1 MTTSEIAL
9 VFNFVLLVGLVVMLL
24 PFPNLVGI

>member
-9 VFNFVLLVGLVVMLL
+9 VFNFVLLIGLVGGILL
-24 PFPNLVGI
+24 FLYGLWS